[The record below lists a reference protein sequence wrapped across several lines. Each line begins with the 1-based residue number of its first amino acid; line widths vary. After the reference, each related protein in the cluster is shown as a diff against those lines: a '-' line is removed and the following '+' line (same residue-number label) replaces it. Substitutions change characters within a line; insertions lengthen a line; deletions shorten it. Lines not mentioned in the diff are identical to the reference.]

1 MKEVCTECLGGASG
15 VQHSL
20 VCRFVA
26 DERFSSSSSLLLLLF
41 FFSSSQSSSQF
52 KCEFKKK
59 ATAGYF
65 CKHKS
70 MDNKHKY
77 QSRPISVRS
86 ERRERRERREKC
98 VCQPSVFCYQR
109 RKSRGKA
116 QVQGS
121 GRMIPRGMMCSN
133 HHVHLHSCF
142 GLEGLKATVSS
153 HERLCQAKAKASR
166 NSYCCTGSVSDLLS
180 RVREYETKTK
190 RIKYGTAYRRRL
202 GGRAS
207 NSRTDSVSLPALS
220 VS

>member
-1 MKEVCTECLGGASG
+1 M
-15 VQHSL
+15 QHSL

-121 GRMIPRGMMCSN
+121 GRMIPRGIMCSN

>member
-1 MKEVCTECLGGASG
+1 MSA
-15 VQHSL
+15 
-20 VCRFVA
+20 
-26 DERFSSSSSLLLLLF
+26 SLLLLLF
-41 FFSSSQSSSQF
+41 FFFSSSSLLLNLLLNSNANS
-52 KCEFKKK
+52 KKRQQL
-59 ATAGYF
+59 ASAGYF

-190 RIKYGTAYRRRL
+190 RIKYGTACRRRL

>member
-1 MKEVCTECLGGASG
+1 
-15 VQHSL
+15 
-20 VCRFVA
+20 
-26 DERFSSSSSLLLLLF
+26 
-41 FFSSSQSSSQF
+41 
-52 KCEFKKK
+52 
-59 ATAGYF
+59 
-65 CKHKS
+65 
-70 MDNKHKY
+70 
-77 QSRPISVRS
+77 
-86 ERRERRERREKC
+86 
-98 VCQPSVFCYQR
+98 
-109 RKSRGKA
+109 
-116 QVQGS
+116 
-121 GRMIPRGMMCSN
+121 MIPRGMMCSN

>member
-1 MKEVCTECLGGASG
+1 MRSVEGNKKEKSERTVKEVCTECLGGASG

-26 DERFSSSSSLLLLLF
+26 DERFSSSSSSLLLLF

-109 RKSRGKA
+109 RKSRGAA
-116 QVQGS
+116 QVQG
-121 GRMIPRGMMCSN
+121 RG
-133 HHVHLHSCF
+133 
-142 GLEGLKATVSS
+142 GAAE
-153 HERLCQAKAKASR
+153 
-166 NSYCCTGSVSDLLS
+166 
-180 RVREYETKTK
+180 
-190 RIKYGTAYRRRL
+190 
-202 GGRAS
+202 
-207 NSRTDSVSLPALS
+207 
-220 VS
+220 